1 MVIDGPSLIV
11 GGEFGFLAG
20 QPTAYLGRLDRFTG
34 ALGTGVPVPD
44 DVVFALAS
52 DGGAL
57 DIGGRFGKLG
67 SSPTANLGRVG
78 GADGAGPAVVVVAA
92 NGGESLVVGSVYRF
106 EYTATDP
113 SGVASV
119 DVELSRAG
127 SGGPWTLLAAGLR
140 NTGHF
145 EWAVTGPNVAGN
157 AFIRVSARDFAGNA
171 SNDRSNAAFTIGP
184 AVAGVDPTLGQGPL
198 VSMTLGPNPARLAST
213 IRFTLR
219 QPMSAGLR
227 LLDVQGREVWA
238 SDEQPYAAGDHV
250 VECQL
255 REVRPGLYFLR
266 FEHGGKADLTRLAV
280 VR

>member
-1 MVIDGPSLIV
+1 
-11 GGEFGFLAG
+11 
-20 QPTAYLGRLDRFTG
+20 
-34 ALGTGVPVPD
+34 
-44 DVVFALAS
+44 
-52 DGGAL
+52 
-57 DIGGRFGKLG
+57 
-67 SSPTANLGRVG
+67 
-78 GADGAGPAVVVVAA
+78 
-92 NGGESLVVGSVYRF
+92 
-106 EYTATDP
+106 
-113 SGVASV
+113 
-119 DVELSRAG
+119 
-127 SGGPWTLLAAGLR
+127 
-140 NTGHF
+140 
-145 EWAVTGPNVAGN
+145 
-157 AFIRVSARDFAGNA
+157 
-171 SNDRSNAAFTIGP
+171 
-184 AVAGVDPTLGQGPL
+184 VDPTLGQGPL